1 MNLFAGNILLSL
13 WLTLI
18 PVVPDGG
25 GVRCTCRPSP
35 PGGVTECE
43 SGQIAV
49 CNSEGGVC
57 KGSCF
62 SVSAQLEPLP
72 YSAAL
77 LTKVLAQE
85 VSVEDLKKDS
95 KSSKRNLEQL
105 IKGSQKDE
113 PVKLK
118 YQGVEHLVSVG
129 LTEVA
134 INKLKAASSVL
145 VVSKSRIGIGVG
157 RPW

>member
-1 MNLFAGNILLSL
+1 
-13 WLTLI
+13 
-18 PVVPDGG
+18 
-25 GVRCTCRPSP
+25 
-35 PGGVTECE
+35 
-43 SGQIAV
+43 
-49 CNSEGGVC
+49 
-57 KGSCF
+57 
-62 SVSAQLEPLP
+62 VSAQLEPLP